1 MVSIAI
7 CDDDV
12 LEVERA
18 QRFIEKYSQTKNE
31 SQISV
36 QTFLNPLEM
45 LNYVDKN
52 VGFDIYIL
60 DIIMDG
66 MKGTDVAK
74 ELKAKESNCEIIF
87 MTTSR
92 EFAVDAFALNAVH
105 YLVKPYDFVDFSE
118 ALARA
123 LKRTEVEETD
133 FIVRKTD
140 KGVMK
145 ILIANICFSESSGHY
160 QYVHMND
167 GTTYKIR
174 SKTFELWEDLK
185 NFNRFLIPHTGFI
198 VNMDYIKNVTSYGIE
213 VLDANIPLSKNT
225 YGKIRKEYLDY
236 TFGK

>member
-133 FIVRKTD
+133 FI
-140 KGVMK
+140 
-145 ILIANICFSESSGHY
+145 
-160 QYVHMND
+160 
-167 GTTYKIR
+167 
-174 SKTFELWEDLK
+174 
-185 NFNRFLIPHTGFI
+185 
-198 VNMDYIKNVTSYGIE
+198 
-213 VLDANIPLSKNT
+213 
-225 YGKIRKEYLDY
+225 GKRTAENEQK
-236 TFGK
+236 